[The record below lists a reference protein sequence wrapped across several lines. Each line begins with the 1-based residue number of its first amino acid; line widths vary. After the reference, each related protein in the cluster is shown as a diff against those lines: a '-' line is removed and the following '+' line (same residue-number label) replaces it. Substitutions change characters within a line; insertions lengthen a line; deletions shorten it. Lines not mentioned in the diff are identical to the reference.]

1 MLNYK
6 HLHYFLAVARAG
18 GVIRAAERLHLTPQT
33 LSGQITQFEDR
44 LGVPLFRRAGRR
56 LELTEAGRLA
66 QSYAEEIFQ
75 TGAELED
82 LLRNGGEE
90 RFITFR
96 VGIADV
102 VPKFIAHRLLAPVL
116 ELPEAV
122 RLICQEDRLDRL
134 LADLAIHRLDMV
146 LADRPMPPGTD
157 IKGYSHP
164 LGESALAFMAAPAL
178 VKRLKGEFPACLDGA
193 PLLLPGR
200 DSALHGA
207 LPRWLER
214 QERHMR
220 IVGEFD
226 DSALMKAFGEAGA
239 GVFPAPAASVPD
251 VMAHYKVV
259 SLGRDGR
266 SARAVLP
273 HLGRAAS
280 DPPRG
285 AGGQR
290 TRTSGP
296 VRAGDEGDAPHRT
309 LVPGEGARF
318 QLRRSRRPT
327 RAASPVDHRRR
338 AGGGRRATKA
348 TLVTPPWCPARAAI
362 SCTPL
367 SAPQTRSKPFNVT
380 SAPPES
386 RRRPSGDQAT
396 LVTPCP
402 DALRGRRAAAPL
414 SASHTRGEPF
424 NITSAPPESRRRPSG
439 DEGNAH
445 HPEP

>member
-6 HLHYFLAVARAG
+6 HLHYFLAVARSG

-33 LSGQITQFEDR
+33 LSGQIAQFEER

-75 TGAELED
+75 TGAELEE

-122 RLICQEDRLDRL
+122 RLVCQEDRLDRL

-178 VKRLKGEFPACLDGA
+178 AARLIGEFPASLDGA

-214 QERHMR
+214 QGRHMR

-259 SLGRDGR
+259 SLGETEDLRER
-266 SARAVLP
+266 FFLISAERRLTHPAARAVSE
-273 HLGRAAS
+273 HARAGLFA
-280 DPPRG
+280 PPR
-285 AGGQR
+285 
-290 TRTSGP
+290 S
-296 VRAGDEGDAPHRT
+296 
-309 LVPGEGARF
+309 
-318 QLRRSRRPT
+318 
-327 RAASPVDHRRR
+327 AA
-338 AGGGRRATKA
+338 
-348 TLVTPPWCPARAAI
+348 
-362 SCTPL
+362 
-367 SAPQTRSKPFNVT
+367 
-380 SAPPES
+380 
-386 RRRPSGDQAT
+386 
-396 LVTPCP
+396 
-402 DALRGRRAAAPL
+402 
-414 SASHTRGEPF
+414 
-424 NITSAPPESRRRPSG
+424 
-439 DEGNAH
+439 
-445 HPEP
+445 

>member
-6 HLHYFLAVARAG
+6 HLHYFLAVARSG
-18 GVIRAAERLHLTPQT
+18 GVTLAAERLHLTPQT
-33 LSGQITQFEDR
+33 LSGQISQFEDR
-44 LGVPLFRRAGRR
+44 LGVALFRRAGRR
-56 LELTEAGRLA
+56 LELTEAGKLA

-75 TGAELED
+75 TGTELEE

-122 RLICQEDRLDRL
+122 RLVCQEDRLDRL

-178 VKRLKGEFPACLDGA
+178 AARLTGDFPACLDGA

-214 QERHMR
+214 QGRHMR

-239 GVFPAPAASVPD
+239 GVFPAPAASVTD
-251 VMAHYKVV
+251 VRAHYKVV
-259 SLGRDGR
+259 SLGETEDLRER
-266 SARAVLP
+266 FFLISAERRLTHPAARAVSE
-273 HLGRAAS
+273 HA
-280 DPPRG
+280 
-285 AGGQR
+285 
-290 TRTSGP
+290 
-296 VRAGDEGDAPHRT
+296 RAGLFAPT
-309 LVPGEGARF
+309 NGA
-318 QLRRSRRPT
+318 
-327 RAASPVDHRRR
+327 A
-338 AGGGRRATKA
+338 
-348 TLVTPPWCPARAAI
+348 
-362 SCTPL
+362 
-367 SAPQTRSKPFNVT
+367 
-380 SAPPES
+380 
-386 RRRPSGDQAT
+386 
-396 LVTPCP
+396 
-402 DALRGRRAAAPL
+402 
-414 SASHTRGEPF
+414 
-424 NITSAPPESRRRPSG
+424 
-439 DEGNAH
+439 
-445 HPEP
+445 

>member
-6 HLHYFLAVARAG
+6 HLHYFLAVARSG

-33 LSGQITQFEDR
+33 LSGQIAQFEER

-75 TGAELED
+75 TGAELEE

-122 RLICQEDRLDRL
+122 RLVCQEDRLDRL

-178 VKRLKGEFPACLDGA
+178 AGRLIGEFPACLDGA
-193 PLLLPGR
+193 RLLLPGR

-214 QERHMR
+214 QGRHMR

-259 SLGRDGR
+259 SLGETEDLRER
-266 SARAVLP
+266 FFLISAERRLTHPAARAVSE
-273 HLGRAAS
+273 HA
-280 DPPRG
+280 
-285 AGGQR
+285 
-290 TRTSGP
+290 
-296 VRAGDEGDAPHRT
+296 RAGLFA
-309 LVPGEGARF
+309 
-318 QLRRSRRPT
+318 PT
-327 RAASPVDHRRR
+327 RSAA
-338 AGGGRRATKA
+338 
-348 TLVTPPWCPARAAI
+348 
-362 SCTPL
+362 
-367 SAPQTRSKPFNVT
+367 
-380 SAPPES
+380 
-386 RRRPSGDQAT
+386 
-396 LVTPCP
+396 
-402 DALRGRRAAAPL
+402 
-414 SASHTRGEPF
+414 
-424 NITSAPPESRRRPSG
+424 
-439 DEGNAH
+439 
-445 HPEP
+445 

>member
-6 HLHYFLAVARAG
+6 HLHYFLNVARAG

-33 LSGQITQFEDR
+33 LSGQITQFEER
-44 LGVPLFRRAGRR
+44 LGVALFRRAGRR
-56 LELTEAGRLA
+56 LELTEAGKLA

-75 TGAELED
+75 NGAELEE
-82 LLRNGGEE
+82 LLRNGGKE

-122 RLICQEDRLDRL
+122 RLVCQEDRLDRL

-164 LGESALAFMAAPAL
+164 LGESALAFMVAPAL
-178 VKRLKGEFPACLDGA
+178 AARLTGDFPACLDGA

-214 QERHMR
+214 QGRHMR

-239 GVFPAPAASVPD
+239 GVFPAPAASVKD
-251 VMAHYKVV
+251 VRAHYKVV
-259 SLGRDGR
+259 SLGETEDLRER
-266 SARAVLP
+266 FFLISAERRLTHPAARAVSEL
-273 HLGRAAS
+273 A
-280 DPPRG
+280 
-285 AGGQR
+285 
-290 TRTSGP
+290 
-296 VRAGDEGDAPHRT
+296 RAGLFAPT
-309 LVPGEGARF
+309 NGA
-318 QLRRSRRPT
+318 
-327 RAASPVDHRRR
+327 A
-338 AGGGRRATKA
+338 
-348 TLVTPPWCPARAAI
+348 
-362 SCTPL
+362 
-367 SAPQTRSKPFNVT
+367 
-380 SAPPES
+380 
-386 RRRPSGDQAT
+386 
-396 LVTPCP
+396 
-402 DALRGRRAAAPL
+402 
-414 SASHTRGEPF
+414 
-424 NITSAPPESRRRPSG
+424 
-439 DEGNAH
+439 
-445 HPEP
+445 

>member
-1 MLNYK
+1 
-6 HLHYFLAVARAG
+6 
-18 GVIRAAERLHLTPQT
+18 
-33 LSGQITQFEDR
+33 
-44 LGVPLFRRAGRR
+44 LFRRAGRR

-122 RLICQEDRLDRL
+122 RLVCQEDHLDRL
-134 LADLAIHRLDMV
+134 LADLAIHRVDMV

-164 LGESALAFMAAPAL
+164 LGESALVFMATPAL
-178 VKRLKGEFPACLDGA
+178 AAKLKGPFPDCLEGA

-214 QERHMR
+214 KGIHMR

-226 DSALMKAFGEAGA
+226 DSALMKAFGEGGA
-239 GVFPAPAASVPD
+239 GLFPAPAASVPD

-259 SLGRDGR
+259 SVGETEELRERFFLISAERRLTHPAAKAVSDG
-266 SARAVLP
+266 ARAGLF
-273 HLGRAAS
+273 AQAS
-280 DPPRG
+280 
-285 AGGQR
+285 
-290 TRTSGP
+290 
-296 VRAGDEGDAPHRT
+296 
-309 LVPGEGARF
+309 
-318 QLRRSRRPT
+318 
-327 RAASPVDHRRR
+327 
-338 AGGGRRATKA
+338 
-348 TLVTPPWCPARAAI
+348 
-362 SCTPL
+362 
-367 SAPQTRSKPFNVT
+367 
-380 SAPPES
+380 
-386 RRRPSGDQAT
+386 
-396 LVTPCP
+396 
-402 DALRGRRAAAPL
+402 
-414 SASHTRGEPF
+414 
-424 NITSAPPESRRRPSG
+424 
-439 DEGNAH
+439 
-445 HPEP
+445 